1 MTFIFSIISDF
12 FSSIADAFTAI
23 DIATS
28 YKDIPFKVAYLLARH
43 VRNGHPFSTEH
54 EIVDTLRSEK
64 HPHTNEINIYT
75 VHLVQ
80 CKCGLIYQSCGL
92 ESRVKWWKE

>member
-1 MTFIFSIISDF
+1 MTFIFNIISEF

-28 YKDIPFKVAYLLARH
+28 NDDIPFKVAYLRARH
-43 VRNGHPFSTEH
+43 VRNGHPFSLEH
-54 EIVDTLRSEK
+54 EIIDTLRSEK
-64 HPHTNEINIYT
+64 HPHTNEKMFYT

-92 ESRVKWWKE
+92 EHRVKWWEE